1 LALRP
6 RLMRDQLHSED
17 LLRCLDRVVDGL
29 ADLHTAAFS
38 AASGVNLGFHYNKAA
53 EFFGRGFS
61 LLDGKSD
68 FAFRHW
74 HAVAGQNR
82 LSLIL
87 VDFHTV
93 NSEFNI
99 VPDSNSA
106 FLPFVHSLVREKTF
120 QSDDAEQAMR
130 LILSGVVSPVQLAA
144 FLVLLPPRKVGAEV
158 LLGFARAMREAMIR
172 VDPGPGQVLDTCG
185 TGGDELNTFNISTV
199 AAFVVAG
206 AGVKVAKHGNRS
218 ASSMCGSADVL
229 EALGVNIDL
238 TAEKMGAGIR
248 ETGIAF
254 LFAPKL
260 HPALRHAAPV
270 RSELKIRTV
279 FNLMGPL
286 SNPAGAQAQ
295 LIGVPAEGI
304 GDEMAQTL
312 ALLGSG
318 RQILVHGS
326 DGLDE
331 ITLSGSTTIWQVENG
346 TVKKEFWQPSDF
358 GLPRA
363 SLDSLRGGDRF
374 ANAAIA
380 NDILG
385 GATGPKRDIVVM
397 NAAAGLLVAGVAD
410 DLGAAV
416 AKAKE
421 SIDSGAAAGKLAAMA
436 AFSHA

>member
-1 LALRP
+1 
-6 RLMRDQLHSED
+6 M
-17 LLRCLDRVVDGL
+17 
-29 ADLHTAAFS
+29 
-38 AASGVNLGFHYNKAA
+38 
-53 EFFGRGFS
+53 
-61 LLDGKSD
+61 
-68 FAFRHW
+68 
-74 HAVAGQNR
+74 
-82 LSLIL
+82 
-87 VDFHTV
+87 
-93 NSEFNI
+93 
-99 VPDSNSA
+99 PDPNSA
-106 FLPFVHSLVREKTF
+106 FLPFVHNLVREKTF

-158 LLGFARAMREAMIR
+158 LLGFTRAMREAMVR
-172 VDPGPGQVLDTCG
+172 VDPGPGPVLDTCG

-238 TAEKMGAGIR
+238 TAEQMGASIR
-248 ETGIAF
+248 ETGIGF

-270 RSELKIRTV
+270 RGELKIRTV
-279 FNLMGPL
+279 LNLMGPL

-304 GDEMAQTL
+304 GDEMAQTM
-312 ALLGSG
+312 ALLGGG

-331 ITLSGSTTIWQVENG
+331 ITLSGSTTIWKVANG
-346 TVKKEFWQPSDF
+346 VVKKEFWQPSDF

-380 NDILG
+380 REILG
-385 GATGPKRDIVVM
+385 GAGGPERDIVVM
-397 NAAAGLLVAGVAD
+397 NAAAGLLVAGTAA
-410 DLGAAV
+410 DLGEAV
-416 AKAKE
+416 AKAKTA
-421 SIDSGAAAGKLAAMA
+421 IDSGAAAGKLAAMA